1 MKTVRILQIAVG
13 TLLAALCASEA
24 ALAQYVWVDEKGVK
38 QFSDMPP
45 PTSVPTGRILKQPNS
60 PLRPAFQ
67 AGGTAPDAPNA
78 DTAQAPKTIAEQNA
92 EYKKRRAEQAEKE
105 QKAAEEAK
113 LAADKAKN
121 CDRARD
127 YQRILESG
135 ERIVRTDKSGERTL
149 LTDGQRS
156 QEMRDNRQI
165 LKDCK

>member
-1 MKTVRILQIAVG
+1 MRTACILQIAAG
-13 TLLAALCASEA
+13 TLLAALCAPEA

-45 PTSVPTGRILKQPNS
+45 PASVPASRILKQFDA
-60 PLRPAFQ
+60 PLRPTFE
-67 AGGTAPDAPNA
+67 TSSTTTNTLNTDAP
-78 DTAQAPKTIAEQNA
+78 QAPKTIAEQNA

-105 QKAAEEAK
+105 KKAAEEAK

-127 YQRILESG
+127 YQRTLESG
-135 ERIVRTDKSGERTL
+135 ERITRTDRNGERAL
-149 LTDGQRS
+149 LTDEQRS